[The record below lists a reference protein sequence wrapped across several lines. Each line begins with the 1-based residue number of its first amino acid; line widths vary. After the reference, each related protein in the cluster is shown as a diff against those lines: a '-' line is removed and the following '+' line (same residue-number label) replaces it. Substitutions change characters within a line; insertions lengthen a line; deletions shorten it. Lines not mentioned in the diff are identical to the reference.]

1 LAKMAYADEEDTPLA
16 AAAAAAVYVRRG
28 LKGTFAKPKQTRII
42 TIANQKGG
50 VGKTTS
56 AVNLAASMA
65 LAGLNVLVID
75 LDPQG
80 NASTAF
86 GIDHYEDA
94 SGSFDVLLDGE
105 AIADMM
111 SAAEGFDSLWVL
123 PATLDLA
130 GADIELI
137 STVDEAKRPFLL
149 KQALADF
156 LADHEMDYVFIDC
169 PPSLGM
175 LTINAL
181 AAVKEV
187 LIPIQ
192 CEFYALEGVQQ
203 LLRTIEFAKER
214 LNPEL
219 EVSTILLTMYNST
232 TNLSASVVE
241 EVRGYFGKKVLET
254 VIPRSIYVAEAPSF
268 GQSVM
273 TYDPGS
279 TGAVAYL
286 AAARE
291 ITERKQKG

>member
-1 LAKMAYADEEDTPLA
+1 MNFHDEDTPLA

-28 LKGTFAKPKQTRII
+28 LKGTFPKPKHTRVIAV
-42 TIANQKGG
+42 ANQKGG

-86 GIDHYEDA
+86 GVDHHEGAHGTY
-94 SGSFDVLLDGE
+94 DVLVDR
-105 AIADMM
+105 ADISEMM
-111 SAAEGFDSLWVL
+111 ISAPKYESLWVL
-123 PATLDLA
+123 PASLDLA
-130 GADIELI
+130 GVDIQLI
-137 STVDEAKRPFLL
+137 NDVSEKDRPFLL
-149 KQALADF
+149 KESLDEF
-156 LADHEMDYVFIDC
+156 LAVHEIDYIFVDC
-169 PPSLGM
+169 PPSLGL

-181 AAVKEV
+181 AAVSEV

-219 EVSTILLTMYNST
+219 KVSTILLTMYAQT
-232 TNLSASVVE
+232 TNLSVQVAQ
-241 EVRGYFGKKVLET
+241 EVKAYFKDKVLET
-254 VIPRSIYVAEAPSF
+254 IIPRSVYVAEAPSF
-268 GQSVM
+268 GESVM

-286 AAARE
+286 EAAKE
-291 ITERKQKG
+291 IAHRKVK

>member
-1 LAKMAYADEEDTPLA
+1 MAYADDEDTPLA
-16 AAAAAAVYVRRG
+16 TAAAAAVYVRRG
-28 LKGTFAKPKQTRII
+28 LKGTFAKPKHTQII

-94 SGSFDVLLDGE
+94 SGTFDVLLDGE
-105 AIADMM
+105 PIAEMM

-137 STVDEAKRPFLL
+137 SNVAEAERPFLL

-181 AAVKEV
+181 AAVTEV

-214 LNPEL
+214 LNPDL

-241 EVRGYFGKKVLET
+241 EVRGFFGKKVLDT

-279 TGAVAYL
+279 SGAVAYL

-291 ITERKQKG
+291 ITERKRKG

>member
-1 LAKMAYADEEDTPLA
+1 MAYADDEDTPLA

-42 TIANQKGG
+42 TVANQKGG

-137 STVDEAKRPFLL
+137 STVAEAKRPFLL
-149 KQALADF
+149 KAALADF

-169 PPSLGM
+169 PPSLGL

-219 EVSTILLTMYNST
+219 EVSTILLTMYNAT
-232 TNLSASVVE
+232 TNLSASVVQ

>member
-1 LAKMAYADEEDTPLA
+1 MAYADEEDTPLA
-16 AAAAAAVYVRRG
+16 TAAAAAVYVRRG

-56 AVNLAASMA
+56 AVNLAASMG

-137 STVDEAKRPFLL
+137 STVAEAKRPFLL
-149 KQALADF
+149 KKALANF
-156 LADHEMDYVFIDC
+156 LEDHEMDYVFIDC

-181 AAVKEV
+181 AAVTEV

>member
-1 LAKMAYADEEDTPLA
+1 MAYADEEDTPLA

-111 SAAEGFDSLWVL
+111 SAAQGFDSLWVL

-156 LADHEMDYVFIDC
+156 LTDHEMDYIFIDC
-169 PPSLGM
+169 PPSLGL

-203 LLRTIEFAKER
+203 LLRTIEFARER

-219 EVSTILLTMYNST
+219 EVSTILLTMYSST

-241 EVRGYFGKKVLET
+241 EVRNYFGKKVLET

>member
-1 LAKMAYADEEDTPLA
+1 MSNTEEEETPLA
-16 AAAAAAVYVRRG
+16 SAAAAAVFVRRG
-28 LKGTFAKPKQTRII
+28 LKGSFAKPKATRII
-42 TIANQKGG
+42 TIVNQKGG

-56 AVNLAASMA
+56 AVNLAAAMG

-94 SGSFDVLLDGE
+94 SGSFDVLLDG
-105 AIADMM
+105 ASIAEMV
-111 SAAEGFDSLWVL
+111 SPAQSFDSLWVL

-137 STVDEAKRPFLL
+137 TSVPELERPFLL
-149 KQALADF
+149 KVALTQF

-169 PPSLGM
+169 PPSLGL

-181 AAVKEV
+181 AAVQEV

-203 LLRTIEFAKER
+203 LLRTIEFVKER

-219 EVSTILLTMYNST
+219 DVSTILLTMYNPS
-232 TNLSASVVE
+232 TNLSTSVVE
-241 EVRGYFGKKVLET
+241 EVRGYFGNKVLDT
-254 VIPRSIYVAEAPSF
+254 VIPRSTYVAEAPSF

-291 ITERKQKG
+291 ITDRKWKG

>member
-1 LAKMAYADEEDTPLA
+1 MAYAEEEDTPLA
-16 AAAAAAVYVRRG
+16 TAAAAAVYVRRG
-28 LKGTFAKPKQTRII
+28 LKGTFTKPKSTRII
-42 TIANQKGG
+42 TIVNQKGG
-50 VGKTTS
+50 VGKTTT
-56 AVNLAASMA
+56 AVNLAAAMG
-65 LAGLNVLVID
+65 LAGLKVLVID

-94 SGSFDVLLDGE
+94 SGSFDVLLDG
-105 AIADMM
+105 ASIASMM
-111 SAAEGFDSLWVL
+111 TQAQGFDSLWVL

-137 STVDEAKRPFLL
+137 TTVAEGKRPFLL
-149 KQALADF
+149 KTALSQF
-156 LADHEMDYVFIDC
+156 LDDHEMDYIFIDC
-169 PPSLGM
+169 PPSLGL

-203 LLRTIEFAKER
+203 LLRTIEFVKER
-214 LNPEL
+214 INPEL

-241 EVRGYFGKKVLET
+241 EVRGYFGKKVLAT
-254 VIPRSIYVAEAPSF
+254 VIPRSTYVAEAPSF

-291 ITERKQKG
+291 ITERKVKG

>member
-1 LAKMAYADEEDTPLA
+1 MAYADDEDTPLA

-105 AIADMM
+105 SIADMM
-111 SAAEGFDSLWVL
+111 SAAQGFDSLWVL
-123 PATLDLA
+123 PATLYLA
-130 GADIELI
+130 GAEIELI

-149 KQALADF
+149 KAALADF

-169 PPSLGM
+169 PPSLGL

-214 LNPEL
+214 LNPDL

>member
-1 LAKMAYADEEDTPLA
+1 MAMTPVDSEDTPLA

-28 LKGTFAKPKQTRII
+28 LKGTFAQPAETRVI
-42 TIANQKGG
+42 TVANQKGG
-50 VGKTTS
+50 VGKTTT
-56 AVNLAASMA
+56 AVNIAAAMA
-65 LAGLNVLVID
+65 LAGLKVLVID

-86 GIDHYEDA
+86 GVDHQEDA
-94 SGSFDVLLDGE
+94 TGTYDVLVDQ
-105 AIADMM
+105 AQIADVMIQ
-111 SAAEGFDSLWVL
+111 APGYESLWVL
-123 PATLDLA
+123 PASLDLA

-137 STVDEAKRPFLL
+137 TNVAENDRPFRMRS
-149 KQALADF
+149 ALDDF
-156 LADHEMDYVFIDC
+156 LAEYEIDYVFIDC

-181 AAVKEV
+181 AAVTEV
-187 LIPIQ
+187 MIPIQ

-203 LLRTIEFAKER
+203 LLRTIEFARER

-219 EVSTILLTMYNST
+219 HVSTILLTMYNTT
-232 TNLSASVVE
+232 TNLSIQVAASV
-241 EVRGYFGKKVLET
+241 RDYFGDVVLDS
-254 VIPRSIYVAEAPSF
+254 VIPRSTYVAEAPSF

-286 AAARE
+286 EAARE
-291 ITERKQKG
+291 IARRG

>member
-1 LAKMAYADEEDTPLA
+1 MAYADDEDTPLA

-28 LKGTFAKPKQTRII
+28 LKGTFAKPKHTRII

-94 SGSFDVLLDGE
+94 SGTFDVLLDGE

-111 SAAEGFDSLWVL
+111 SAAQGFDSLWVL

-137 STVDEAKRPFLL
+137 STVAEAKRPFLL
-149 KQALADF
+149 KAALADF
-156 LADHEMDYVFIDC
+156 LAEHEMDYVFIDC
-169 PPSLGM
+169 SPSLGM

-181 AAVKEV
+181 AAVK
-187 LIPIQ
+187 
-192 CEFYALEGVQQ
+192 
-203 LLRTIEFAKER
+203 
-214 LNPEL
+214 

>member
-1 LAKMAYADEEDTPLA
+1 MAYADEEDTPLA
-16 AAAAAAVYVRRG
+16 SAAAAAVYVRRG

-94 SGSFDVLLDGE
+94 SGSFDVLLDGQ

-111 SAAEGFDSLWVL
+111 SPAQGFDSLWVL

-137 STVDEAKRPFLL
+137 STMDETKRPFLL

-169 PPSLGM
+169 PPSLGL

-241 EVRGYFGKKVLET
+241 EVRNYFGKKVLET

-291 ITERKQKG
+291 ITEHKQKG

>member
-1 LAKMAYADEEDTPLA
+1 MAYAEEEDTPLA
-16 AAAAAAVYVRRG
+16 TAAAAAVYVRRG
-28 LKGTFAKPKQTRII
+28 LKGTFAKPKSTRII
-42 TIANQKGG
+42 TIVNQKGG

-56 AVNLAASMA
+56 AVNLAAAMG
-65 LAGLNVLVID
+65 LAGLKVLVID

-94 SGSFDVLLDGE
+94 SGSFDVLLDG
-105 AIADMM
+105 ASIASMM
-111 SAAEGFDSLWVL
+111 TQAQGFDSLWVL

-137 STVDEAKRPFLL
+137 TTVAEGKRPFLL
-149 KQALADF
+149 KTALSQF
-156 LADHEMDYVFIDC
+156 LADHEMDYIFIDC
-169 PPSLGM
+169 PPSLGL

-203 LLRTIEFAKER
+203 LLRTIEFVKER
-214 LNPEL
+214 INPEL

-232 TNLSASVVE
+232 TNLSSSVVE
-241 EVRGYFGKKVLET
+241 EVRGYFGKKVLAT
-254 VIPRSIYVAEAPSF
+254 VIPRSTYVAEAPSF

-291 ITERKQKG
+291 ITERKAKG

>member
-1 LAKMAYADEEDTPLA
+1 MDYADEEDTPLA

-241 EVRGYFGKKVLET
+241 EVRNYFGKKVLET

>member
-1 LAKMAYADEEDTPLA
+1 MAYADEEDTPLA

-214 LNPEL
+214 LNPDL

-241 EVRGYFGKKVLET
+241 EVRGYFGKKVLDT

>member
-1 LAKMAYADEEDTPLA
+1 MAYADEEDTPLA

-111 SAAEGFDSLWVL
+111 SAAQGFDSLWVL

-169 PPSLGM
+169 PPSLGL

-241 EVRGYFGKKVLET
+241 EVRNYFGKKVLET

>member
-1 LAKMAYADEEDTPLA
+1 MAYADDEDTPLA
-16 AAAAAAVYVRRG
+16 TAAAAAVYVRRG

-94 SGSFDVLLDGE
+94 SGSFDVLLDSE
-105 AIADMM
+105 PIAEMM

-137 STVDEAKRPFLL
+137 TTVDEAKRPFLL

-169 PPSLGM
+169 PPSLGL

-203 LLRTIEFAKER
+203 LMRTIDFAKER
-214 LNPEL
+214 LNPDL
-219 EVSTILLTMYNST
+219 EISTILLTMYNST

-241 EVRGYFGKKVLET
+241 EVRGYFGKKVLDT
-254 VIPRSIYVAEAPSF
+254 MIPRSIYVAEAPSF

>member
-1 LAKMAYADEEDTPLA
+1 MAYADEEDTPLA

-86 GIDHYEDA
+86 GIDHYEDS

-137 STVDEAKRPFLL
+137 STVAEAERPFLL

-241 EVRGYFGKKVLET
+241 EVRNYFGKKVLET

>member
-1 LAKMAYADEEDTPLA
+1 MAYADEEDTPLA

-137 STVDEAKRPFLL
+137 STVAEAERPFLL
-149 KQALADF
+149 KKALADF

>member
-1 LAKMAYADEEDTPLA
+1 MAYADEEDTPLA

-28 LKGTFAKPKQTRII
+28 LKGTFPKPKQTRII

-137 STVDEAKRPFLL
+137 STVAEAERPFLL
-149 KQALADF
+149 KAALADF

>member
-1 LAKMAYADEEDTPLA
+1 MAYADEEDTPLA

-42 TIANQKGG
+42 TIANQKGA

-105 AIADMM
+105 SIADMM
-111 SAAEGFDSLWVL
+111 SAAQGFDSLWVL

-169 PPSLGM
+169 PPSLGL

>member
-1 LAKMAYADEEDTPLA
+1 MAYADEEDTPLA

-137 STVDEAKRPFLL
+137 STVAEAERPFLL
-149 KQALADF
+149 KAALVDF

-181 AAVKEV
+181 VAVKEV

>member
-1 LAKMAYADEEDTPLA
+1 MAYADEEDTPLA

-28 LKGTFAKPKQTRII
+28 LKGTFTKPKQTRII

-111 SAAEGFDSLWVL
+111 SAAQGFDSLWVL

-137 STVDEAKRPFLL
+137 STVNEAKRPFLL

-156 LADHEMDYVFIDC
+156 LAEHEMDYIFIDC
-169 PPSLGM
+169 PRTLGL

-241 EVRGYFGKKVLET
+241 EVRNYFGKKVLET

>member
-1 LAKMAYADEEDTPLA
+1 MAYAEEEDTPLA
-16 AAAAAAVYVRRG
+16 TAAAAAVYVRRG
-28 LKGTFAKPKQTRII
+28 LKGTFSKPKSTRII
-42 TIANQKGG
+42 TIVNQKGG

-56 AVNLAASMA
+56 AVNLAAAMG

-94 SGSFDVLLDGE
+94 NGSFDVLLDG
-105 AIADMM
+105 ASIAGMM
-111 SAAEGFDSLWVL
+111 TQAQGFDSLWVL

-137 STVDEAKRPFLL
+137 TTVAEGERPFLL
-149 KQALADF
+149 KTALSHF
-156 LADHEMDYVFIDC
+156 LAEHEMDYIFIDC
-169 PPSLGM
+169 PPSLGL

-203 LLRTIEFAKER
+203 LLRTIEFVKER
-214 LNPEL
+214 INPEL
-219 EVSTILLTMYNST
+219 EVSTILLTMYNPT

-241 EVRGYFGKKVLET
+241 EVRGYFGKKVLAT
-254 VIPRSIYVAEAPSF
+254 VIPRSTYVAEAPSF

-291 ITERKQKG
+291 ITERKSKG

>member
-1 LAKMAYADEEDTPLA
+1 MAYAEEEDTPLA
-16 AAAAAAVYVRRG
+16 TAAAAAVYVRRG
-28 LKGTFAKPKQTRII
+28 LKGTFTKPKSTRII
-42 TIANQKGG
+42 TIVNQKGG

-56 AVNLAASMA
+56 AVNLAAAMG

-94 SGSFDVLLDGE
+94 SGSFDVLLDG
-105 AIADMM
+105 ASIASMM
-111 SAAEGFDSLWVL
+111 TQAQGFDSLWVL

-137 STVDEAKRPFLL
+137 TTVAEGERPFLL
-149 KQALADF
+149 KTALSQF
-156 LADHEMDYVFIDC
+156 LDDHEMDYIFIDC
-169 PPSLGM
+169 PPSLGL

-203 LLRTIEFAKER
+203 LLRTIEFVKER
-214 LNPEL
+214 INPEL

-232 TNLSASVVE
+232 TNLSSSVVE
-241 EVRGYFGKKVLET
+241 EVRGYFGKKVLAT
-254 VIPRSIYVAEAPSF
+254 VIPRSTYVAEAPSF

-291 ITERKQKG
+291 ITERKAKG

>member
-1 LAKMAYADEEDTPLA
+1 MASFEEEDTPLA

-28 LKGTFAKPKQTRII
+28 LKGSFPKPKKTRIL

-50 VGKTTS
+50 VGKTTT
-56 AVNLAASMA
+56 AVNVAAAMG

-86 GIDHYEDA
+86 NVDHWEDA

-105 AIADMM
+105 SIADMM
-111 SAAEGFDSLWVL
+111 SPAPGFESLWVL

-130 GADIELI
+130 GADIEMI
-137 STVDEAKRPFLL
+137 TSVAENERPFLL
-149 KQALADF
+149 KNALEVF
-156 LADHEMDYVFIDC
+156 LAYHEMDYVFVDC

-181 AAVKEV
+181 AAVSEV

-203 LLRTIEFAKER
+203 LLRTIEFARER
-214 LNPEL
+214 LNPDL
-219 EVSTILLTMYNST
+219 DVSTVLLTMFNSS
-232 TNLSASVVE
+232 TNLSQSVVS
-241 EVRGYFGKKVLET
+241 EVRGFFGDKVLAT
-254 VIPRSIYVAEAPSF
+254 VIPRSTYVAEAPSF

-279 TGAVAYL
+279 SGAVAYL

-291 ITERKQKG
+291 IAERK

>member
-1 LAKMAYADEEDTPLA
+1 MAYADEEDTPLA

-28 LKGTFAKPKQTRII
+28 LKGTFTKPKQTRII

-111 SAAEGFDSLWVL
+111 SAAQGFDSLWVL

-156 LADHEMDYVFIDC
+156 LAEHEMDYIFIDC
-169 PPSLGM
+169 PPSLGL

-241 EVRGYFGKKVLET
+241 EVRNYFGKKVLET

>member
-1 LAKMAYADEEDTPLA
+1 MTPVDSEDTPLA

-28 LKGTFAKPKQTRII
+28 LKGTFAQPAETRVI
-42 TIANQKGG
+42 TVANQKGG
-50 VGKTTS
+50 VGKTTT
-56 AVNLAASMA
+56 AVNIAAAMA
-65 LAGLNVLVID
+65 LAGLKVLVID

-86 GIDHYEDA
+86 GVDHQEDA
-94 SGSFDVLLDGE
+94 TGTYDVLVDQ
-105 AIADMM
+105 AQIADFMIQ
-111 SAAEGFDSLWVL
+111 APGYESLWVL
-123 PATLDLA
+123 PASLDLA

-137 STVDEAKRPFLL
+137 TNVAENDRPFRMRS
-149 KQALADF
+149 ALDDF
-156 LADHEMDYVFIDC
+156 LAEYEIDYVFIDC

-181 AAVKEV
+181 AAVTEV
-187 LIPIQ
+187 MIPIQ

-203 LLRTIEFAKER
+203 LLRTIEFARER

-219 EVSTILLTMYNST
+219 HVSTILLTMYNTT
-232 TNLSASVVE
+232 TNLSIQVAASV
-241 EVRGYFGKKVLET
+241 RDYFGDVVLDS
-254 VIPRSIYVAEAPSF
+254 VIPRSTYVAEAPSF

-286 AAARE
+286 EAARE
-291 ITERKQKG
+291 IARRG

>member
-1 LAKMAYADEEDTPLA
+1 MAYADDEDTPLA

-105 AIADMM
+105 SIADMM
-111 SAAEGFDSLWVL
+111 SAAQGFDSLWVL

-149 KQALADF
+149 KAALADF
-156 LADHEMDYVFIDC
+156 LAEHEMDYVFIDC
-169 PPSLGM
+169 PPSLGL

-214 LNPEL
+214 LNPDL

>member
-1 LAKMAYADEEDTPLA
+1 MSNTEEEETPLA
-16 AAAAAAVYVRRG
+16 SAAAAAVFVRRG
-28 LKGTFAKPKQTRII
+28 LKGSFAKPKTTRII
-42 TIANQKGG
+42 TIVNQKGG

-56 AVNLAASMA
+56 AVNLAAAMG

-94 SGSFDVLLDGE
+94 SGSFDVLLDG
-105 AIADMM
+105 ASIAEMI
-111 SAAEGFDSLWVL
+111 SPAQGFDSLWVL

-137 STVDEAKRPFLL
+137 TSVPELERPFLL
-149 KQALADF
+149 KVALTQF

-169 PPSLGM
+169 PPSLGL

-181 AAVKEV
+181 AAVQEV

-203 LLRTIEFAKER
+203 LLRTIEFVKER

-219 EVSTILLTMYNST
+219 NVSTILLTMYNPS
-232 TNLSASVVE
+232 TNLSTSVVE
-241 EVRGYFGKKVLET
+241 EVRGYFGNKVLDT
-254 VIPRSIYVAEAPSF
+254 VIPRSTYVAEAPSF

-291 ITERKQKG
+291 ITDRKWKG

>member
-1 LAKMAYADEEDTPLA
+1 MSNTEEEETPLA
-16 AAAAAAVYVRRG
+16 SAAAAAVFVRRG
-28 LKGTFAKPKQTRII
+28 LKGSFAKPKATRII
-42 TIANQKGG
+42 TIVNQKGG

-56 AVNLAASMA
+56 AVNLAAAMG

-94 SGSFDVLLDGE
+94 SGSFDVLLDG
-105 AIADMM
+105 ASIAEMV
-111 SAAEGFDSLWVL
+111 SPAQGFESLWVL

-137 STVDEAKRPFLL
+137 TSVPELERPFLL
-149 KQALADF
+149 KVALTQF

-169 PPSLGM
+169 PPSLGL

-181 AAVKEV
+181 AAVQEV

-203 LLRTIEFAKER
+203 LLRTIEFVKER

-219 EVSTILLTMYNST
+219 DVSTILLTMYNPS
-232 TNLSASVVE
+232 TNLSTSVVE
-241 EVRGYFGKKVLET
+241 EVRGYFGNKVLDT
-254 VIPRSIYVAEAPSF
+254 VIPRSTYVAEAPSF

-291 ITERKQKG
+291 ITDRKWKG

>member
-1 LAKMAYADEEDTPLA
+1 MAYADEEDTPLA

-169 PPSLGM
+169 PPSLGL

>member
-1 LAKMAYADEEDTPLA
+1 MAYAEEEDTPLA
-16 AAAAAAVYVRRG
+16 TAAAAAVYVRRG
-28 LKGTFAKPKQTRII
+28 LKGTFAKPKSTRII
-42 TIANQKGG
+42 TIVNQKGG

-56 AVNLAASMA
+56 AVNLAAAMG

-94 SGSFDVLLDGE
+94 SGSFDVLLDG
-105 AIADMM
+105 APIANMM
-111 SAAEGFDSLWVL
+111 TQAQGFDSLWVL

-137 STVDEAKRPFLL
+137 TTVAEAKRPFLL
-149 KQALADF
+149 KTALSQF
-156 LADHEMDYVFIDC
+156 LAEHEMDYVFIDC
-169 PPSLGM
+169 PQSLGL

-203 LLRTIEFAKER
+203 LLRTIEFVKER
-214 LNPEL
+214 INPEL

-232 TNLSASVVE
+232 TNLSSSVVE
-241 EVRGYFGKKVLET
+241 EVRGYFGKKVLAT
-254 VIPRSIYVAEAPSF
+254 VIPRSTYVAEAPSF

-291 ITERKQKG
+291 ITERKAKG

>member
-1 LAKMAYADEEDTPLA
+1 MAYADEEDTPLA

-28 LKGTFAKPKQTRII
+28 LKGAFAKPKQTRII

-241 EVRGYFGKKVLET
+241 EVRNYFGKKVLET

>member
-1 LAKMAYADEEDTPLA
+1 MAYADDEDTPLA

-111 SAAEGFDSLWVL
+111 SAAQGFDSLWVL

-149 KQALADF
+149 KAALADF

-169 PPSLGM
+169 PPSLGL

-214 LNPEL
+214 LNPDL

>member
-1 LAKMAYADEEDTPLA
+1 MEFQDEDTPLA

-28 LKGTFAKPKQTRII
+28 LKGTFPKPKQTRVI
-42 TIANQKGG
+42 TVANQKGG

-86 GIDHYEDA
+86 GVDHQEGATGTY
-94 SGSFDVLLDGE
+94 DVLVDG
-105 AIADMM
+105 ASIADMM
-111 SAAEGFDSLWVL
+111 VAAPKYESLWVL
-123 PATLDLA
+123 PASLDLA
-130 GADIELI
+130 GVDIQLI
-137 STVDEAKRPFLL
+137 TEVGEKERPFLL
-149 KQALADF
+149 KTALDEF
-156 LADHEMDYVFIDC
+156 LAEHEIDYVFVDC
-169 PPSLGM
+169 PPSLGL

-181 AAVKEV
+181 AAVSEV

-214 LNPEL
+214 LNPDL
-219 EVSTILLTMYNST
+219 EVSTILLTMYAQT
-232 TNLSASVVE
+232 TNLSLQVSE
-241 EVRGYFGKKVLET
+241 EVRTYFGKKVLET
-254 VIPRSIYVAEAPSF
+254 VIPRSVYVAEAPSF
-268 GQSVM
+268 GESVM

-286 AAARE
+286 AAAKE
-291 ITERKQKG
+291 IAQRATKR

>member
-1 LAKMAYADEEDTPLA
+1 MAYAEEEDTPLA
-16 AAAAAAVYVRRG
+16 TAAAAAVYVRRG
-28 LKGTFAKPKQTRII
+28 LKGTFTKPKSTRII
-42 TIANQKGG
+42 TIVNQKGG

-56 AVNLAASMA
+56 AVNLAAAMG
-65 LAGLNVLVID
+65 LAGLNVLIID

-80 NASTAF
+80 NASTGF

-94 SGSFDVLLDGE
+94 SGSFDVLLDG
-105 AIADMM
+105 ASIASMM
-111 SAAEGFDSLWVL
+111 TQAQGFDSLWVL

-137 STVDEAKRPFLL
+137 TTVAEGERPFLL
-149 KQALADF
+149 KTALSQF
-156 LADHEMDYVFIDC
+156 LDDHEMDYIFIDC
-169 PPSLGM
+169 PPSLGL

-203 LLRTIEFAKER
+203 LLRTIEFVKER
-214 LNPEL
+214 INPEL

-232 TNLSASVVE
+232 TNLSSSVVE
-241 EVRGYFGKKVLET
+241 EVRGYFGKKVLAT
-254 VIPRSIYVAEAPSF
+254 VIPRSTYVAEAPSF

-291 ITERKQKG
+291 ITERKAKG

>member
-1 LAKMAYADEEDTPLA
+1 MSFDDEDTPLA
-16 AAAAAAVYVRRG
+16 SAAAAAVYVRRG
-28 LKGTFAKPKQTRII
+28 LKGTFSAPQQTRVF
-42 TIANQKGG
+42 TVANQKGG
-50 VGKTTS
+50 VGKTTT

-65 LAGLNVLVID
+65 LAGLKVLVID

-86 GIDHYEDA
+86 GVDHQVDTAGTY
-94 SGSFDVLLDGE
+94 DVLVGQEL
-105 AIADMM
+105 IAESMV
-111 SAAEGFDSLWVL
+111 AAPGYDSLWVL
-123 PATLDLA
+123 PASLDLA

-137 STVDEAKRPFLL
+137 TTVPDEERPFRLRE
-149 KQALADF
+149 ALDDF
-156 LADHEMDYVFIDC
+156 LAEYEMDFVFVDC

-181 AAVKEV
+181 AAVTEV

-203 LLRTIEFAKER
+203 LLQTIEFARDR
-214 LNPEL
+214 LNPDL
-219 EVSTILLTMYNST
+219 EVSTILLTMFNT
-232 TNLSASVVE
+232 NTNLSAQVAESVRE
-241 EVRGYFGKKVLET
+241 YFGDKVLT
-254 VIPRSIYVAEAPSF
+254 SVIPRSTYVAEAPSH

-291 ITERKQKG
+291 ITERS

>member
-1 LAKMAYADEEDTPLA
+1 MAYADEEDTPLA
-16 AAAAAAVYVRRG
+16 TAAAAAVYVRRG

-241 EVRGYFGKKVLET
+241 EVRNYFGKKVLET

>member
-1 LAKMAYADEEDTPLA
+1 MAYADDEDTPLA

-111 SAAEGFDSLWVL
+111 SAAQGFDSLWVL

-203 LLRTIEFAKER
+203 LMRTIEFARER

-219 EVSTILLTMYNST
+219 EVSTILLTMFNST